1 MRSWKLLIGLCVAC
15 ASPDE
20 ADDDTAA
27 STDTTADTTDTTDTT
42 ADTTDIPQGTGD
54 PSVLVGTFQ
63 VRLVAPVGATAGYTT
78 VLGKVYDGP
87 TPAAIVWETA
97 ATEGDCVLATPRV
110 PYCATPCGGAAVC
123 VEDDV
128 CEPYPTAQT
137 VGTVTLSGVL
147 TDAGATS
154 FTMDPVANT
163 YQKPGGV
170 RLPFP
175 AFAEGDPI
183 RLDTSDTDFNAA
195 FSVSSTGIQ
204 PLMLADTALV
214 AQPGA
219 GLSLAWTP
227 AGDASVDQISVKLDL
242 SHHGGSKGMI
252 TCETDDDG
260 TLELSSTLMGELLD
274 LGVAGF
280 PTVIVSRKA
289 TGSTTIDAG
298 RVDLV
303 VSSEVEAPIT
313 IPGLVSCTD
322 DTECP
327 DGQTCQDDLTC
338 G

>member
-15 ASPDE
+15 ASPEE

-27 STDTTADTTDTTDTT
+27 TDSSDTTDTT
-42 ADTTDIPQGTGD
+42 AQGTGD

-63 VRLVAPVGATAGYTT
+63 VRLVAPSGAAAGYTT

-87 TPAAIVWETA
+87 TPEAIVWETA
-97 ATEGDCVLATPRV
+97 ATDGDCTLATPRV

-128 CEPYPTAQT
+128 CEPYPASQT
-137 VGTVTLSGVL
+137 VGTVTLSGVV
-147 TDAGATS
+147 TDAGDTS

-170 RLPFP
+170 RLPYP

-195 FSVSSTGIQ
+195 FTVSSSGIQ
-204 PLMLADTALV
+204 PLVVADGELV
-214 AQPGA
+214 AQSGA

-227 AGDASVDQISVKLDL
+227 AGDMDNDPISVKLDL

-260 TLELSSTLMGELLD
+260 ALELSATLMGQLLD

-280 PTVIVSRKA
+280 PTVILSRQA

-303 VSSEVEAPIT
+303 VSSDVEAPIT

-322 DTECP
+322 DIECP
-327 DGQTCQDDLTC
+327 DGQSCQDDLTC

>member
-15 ASPDE
+15 ASPE
-20 ADDDTAA
+20 EVDDDTGA
-27 STDTTADTTDTTDTT
+27 STDTTADMTDTPT
-42 ADTTDIPQGTGD
+42 QGTGD

-63 VRLVAPVGATAGYTT
+63 VRLVAPVGETAGYTT

-87 TPAAIVWETA
+87 TPDAIVWETA
-97 ATEGDCVLATPRV
+97 ATEGDCALATPRV
-110 PYCATPCGGAAVC
+110 PYCATPCGGTAVC

-128 CEPYPTAQT
+128 CEPYPTSQT

-147 TDAGATS
+147 TDAGDTS
-154 FTMDPVANT
+154 FSMDPVANT

-170 RLPFP
+170 RLPYP
-175 AFAEGDPI
+175 AFAEGDAI
-183 RLDTSDTDFNAA
+183 RLDTSDTEFNAA
-195 FSVSSTGIQ
+195 FRVSSTGIQ
-204 PLMLADTALV
+204 PLVLAGAALV

-219 GLSLAWTP
+219 GLSVAWTP
-227 AGDASVDQISVKLDL
+227 AGDVDNDQISVKLDL

-260 TLELSSTLMGELLD
+260 ALELSAALMGQLLD

-289 TGSTTIDAG
+289 IGSTTIDAG
-298 RVDLV
+298 RVDLI
-303 VSSEVEAPIT
+303 VSSDVEAPIT

-322 DTECP
+322 DMECP